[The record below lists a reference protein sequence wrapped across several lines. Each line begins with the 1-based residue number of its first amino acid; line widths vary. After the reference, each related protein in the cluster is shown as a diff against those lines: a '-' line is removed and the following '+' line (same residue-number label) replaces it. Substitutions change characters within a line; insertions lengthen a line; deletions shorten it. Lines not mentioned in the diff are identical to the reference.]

1 MNIGRDVKSDDRE
14 ADFEPLVVPI
24 TICVYDASILQG
36 ERLGVWVI
44 ELIVLALD
52 YVCEKRL
59 LTESLYP

>member
-1 MNIGRDVKSDDRE
+1 MHIGWDVKSDDRE
-14 ADFEPLVVPI
+14 AYSEPLVVSI
-24 TICVYDASILQG
+24 TVCVYDASILQG

-52 YVCEKRL
+52 YVCEERL